1 MWTITDSQLALLRTS
16 HSFAVQVHCVTAD
29 GTFKGTA
36 DVIGGSIDAHVQQ
49 QQLRD
54 ATLELDQSYLDAGL
68 FNQYTDL
75 AFVIADFGTFTVPL
89 FTGRVN
95 DVQRDDSAGQQGHVT
110 VHCVDRGADL
120 VRAQFEQPWNVDS
133 GIVFTSALQA
143 LIVDVDPSF
152 ALNVDAYPFPPLILS
167 DKPLTYETNRGQALD
182 EIAAGVG
189 AVWYPTRIGNFAT
202 TPNPFA
208 QTTQPPSALTLDDT
222 LGDVFTMTDQTT
234 RQDIRNS
241 VTVVVERTD
250 NTDPV
255 RVTVRD
261 ADPSSPTQWGT
272 TFGKQNLIVKLQS
285 PAEQSDAETY
295 AQLRLRQGVGLT
307 HTMTIDTPL
316 WTVLDPFDVVTVRYR
331 NVVTCQVIQQ
341 VTYPLGNGTG
351 RVTTREW
358 RQVVGDE
365 Q

>member
-1 MWTITDSQLALLRTS
+1 MWAVTDSQLAFMRAS
-16 HSFAVQVHCVTAD
+16 HPFAVQVHCVTAD
-29 GTFKGTA
+29 GVFKGTA

-54 ATLELDQSYLDAGL
+54 ATIELDQAYLDAGL

-75 AFVIADFGTFTVPL
+75 AYVIADFDTFTVPL
-89 FTGRVN
+89 FIGRVN
-95 DVQRDDSAGQQGHVT
+95 DVQRDETANQVGHAT

-120 VRAQFEQPWNVDS
+120 VRAQFEQPWNVDF
-133 GIVFTSALQA
+133 GIVFTSALQD
-143 LIVDVDPSF
+143 IITDVDPNF
-152 ALNVDAYPFPPLILS
+152 ALNTDAYPFPPLILS

-182 EIAAGVG
+182 EVSAGVG
-189 AVWYPTRIGNFAT
+189 AVWYPTRIGNFAVV
-202 TPNPFA
+202 PNPFA
-208 QTTQPPSALTLDDT
+208 QTTQPTSVLSLDDA
-222 LGDVFTMTDQTT
+222 LGDVFTMSDQTT
-234 RQDIRNS
+234 RADIRNS
-241 VTVVVERTD
+241 VTVIVERTD

-261 ADPSSPTQWGT
+261 TDPSSPTQWGT

-285 PAEQSDAETY
+285 PAERSDAETY

-316 WTVLDPFDVVTVRYR
+316 WVLLDPFDVITVRYR

-341 VTYPLGNGTG
+341 VTYPLGNDVG
-351 RVTTREW
+351 RITTREW

-365 Q
+365 P